1 MDPEIVKALLDTG
14 RDPNELPLVVNTKRS
29 EHGQSNSAHM
39 SDEES
44 HEVENQ
50 DKADLNL
57 LYPFHVA
64 ARPPTVEIS
73 FDKHKLRQQVVL
85 DLLISRGADAYA
97 PYPDGRFVF

>member
-1 MDPEIVKALLDTG
+1 MATRTKNMGCSALEMSDKLRT
-14 RDPNELPLVVNTKRS
+14 TKLLL
-29 EHGQSNSAHM
+29 N
-39 SDEES
+39 DEES

-97 PYPDGRFVF
+97 SYPDGRFVFQAIV